1 MFSLEKIKTSS
12 GSPCTHT
19 APGTIRRLFDR
30 KEKLSCQPGF
40 IFTFPPGLR
49 SGRAACCPPS
59 LGRRARE
66 VKDSALAM
74 VQKTRRVVSPDFFFL
89 IKIKPGGG
97 NPSYVQICLSE
108 RREESERPHTT
119 LLTMFFPGDWMKR
132 RKLAPSTPVITL
144 GDRSQQAGWGVALRF
159 HTINKN

>member
-40 IFTFPPGLR
+40 IFTFLPGLW
-49 SGRAACCPPS
+49 SGRAACGPPS

-66 VKDSALAM
+66 VKDTALAM
-74 VQKTRRVVSPDFFFL
+74 VQKTRRVMSPDFFL
-89 IKIKPGGG
+89 IKIKPVGG
-97 NPSYVQICLSE
+97 NPDHVQICLSE
-108 RREESERPHTT
+108 RREESKRLHTT

-159 HTINKN
+159 HTINRS